1 MDPVAGSLAYQHFAN
16 QPDTNLAYYADPHPK
31 RNYVMQ
37 WNLSVARELT
47 STLAL
52 TVGYVGSRGVHQP
65 YRVDNIDMVL
75 PTLTSAGYIWPCGP
89 DGLGNACQAGF
100 LPDGTPSQKVNPNFG
115 RVNGTLWQAN
125 SFYDAMQV
133 DMAKRVSHGIQFH
146 GAYTW
151 GKSIDTLS
159 ATEAD
164 DAFPNGLFNQIFFDP
179 KTTRGLSDFNVAQ
192 TLVLSATWE
201 LPGPRKD
208 SKLPE
213 WAFGGWQ
220 LVALYKASTGQ
231 PFTPILGGDPA
242 GTKLDET
249 GEVPSIVPG
258 CKFVNSNFKKDPNG
272 LIYINSNC
280 FILPQAT
287 PDIASLCQPFG
298 QSPGNA
304 GIPGTCANL
313 RGNLG
318 RNAVIGPGLS
328 KLDFSVFKNNYIRRI
343 SESFNAQFRA
353 EIFNI
358 FNRANFSSPTDNLA
372 VFDQNGLPI
381 QSGGLIDSTQTT
393 SRQIQFAL
401 KLIW

>member
-1 MDPVAGSLAYQHFAN
+1 
-16 QPDTNLAYYADPHPK
+16 
-31 RNYVMQ
+31 
-37 WNLSVARELT
+37 
-47 STLAL
+47 
-52 TVGYVGSRGVHQP
+52 
-65 YRVDNIDMVL
+65 
-75 PTLTSAGYIWPCGP
+75 
-89 DGLGNACQAGF
+89 
-100 LPDGTPSQKVNPNFG
+100 
-115 RVNGTLWQAN
+115 
-125 SFYDAMQV
+125 MQV
-133 DMAKRVSHGIQFH
+133 DVAKRASHGFTFH
-146 GAYTW
+146 VAYTW

-159 ATEAD
+159 ASEAD
-164 DAFPNGLFNQIFFDP
+164 DSYPNGLFNQIFFDQR
-179 KTTRGLSDFNVAQ
+179 TTRGLSDFNVAQ
-192 TLVLSATWE
+192 TFVLSATWE
-201 LPGPRKD
+201 VPGPRKG

-220 LVALYKASTGQ
+220 LVGLYKASTGQ

-242 GTKLDET
+242 GTQLDET
-249 GEVPSIVPG
+249 GEVPSILPG
-258 CKFVNSNFKKDPNG
+258 CNPVNKNFKQDANG
-272 LIYINSNC
+272 PVYLNLSC
-280 FILPQAT
+280 FILPQSAGL
-287 PDIASLCQPFG
+287 ASNLCQPFG
-298 QSPGNA
+298 VASGSTV
-304 GIPGTCANL
+304 IPGTCANL

-318 RNAVIGPGLS
+318 RNTVIGPGLS